1 MSLESLVPVADEAI
15 SSMVLHPNQALGK
28 NIEIHSQQN
37 GLFFGTEMEIDND
50 QLSIITDIDEAT
62 CHANAFVGTETIN
75 LPPFVKR

>member
-37 GLFFGTEMEIDND
+37 GFPELQGCAIA
-50 QLSIITDIDEAT
+50 IWKI
-62 CHANAFVGTETIN
+62 
-75 LPPFVKR
+75 P